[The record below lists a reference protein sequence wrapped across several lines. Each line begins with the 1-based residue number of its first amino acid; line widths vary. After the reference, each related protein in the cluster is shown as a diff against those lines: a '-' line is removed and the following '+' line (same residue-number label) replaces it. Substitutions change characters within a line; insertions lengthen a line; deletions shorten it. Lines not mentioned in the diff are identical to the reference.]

1 VSRLRRYYSLRAC
14 GSLAENLLQFV
25 IPLIV
30 FQHTGSAVWSGL
42 AFFVEWIPRLLLMP
56 VSGPLVDHFGV
67 RRTYLAA
74 EAIRCGATTLALV
87 ALARSGHET
96 VLVAIIGLAL
106 VAGAGADLIFIA
118 GEKAVRVLATAE
130 QTSRAQSVCGG
141 IDQATI
147 LVAPLLGGLLVAW
160 IGVGAVGFMGVLFL
174 VNLVL
179 AATTA
184 DPHTGHTG
192 ADTRPPLRARTLT
205 RQLASAARRMWREP
219 ILRIV
224 VAVTMGV
231 NLLIGL
237 VLTATPAWVLSRFD
251 RSTAYVSTVFA
262 VAGLTSLAALTL
274 TPLMIRRFGLLRVG
288 AVTALVPCAA
298 TALCGTDPG
307 YPVFL
312 CLAVLVLASTTVF
325 TVFIRTVRAKV
336 VPVADFG
343 AVTGVILVFNFLSL
357 PASGLLLAAWT
368 SSSLPLPALYLVVGI
383 GTGLGCLAGLR
394 RLRRLMPQRRRTGG
408 GWLVPALDGDAA

>member
-1 VSRLRRYYSLRAC
+1 VSRLRRYYALRAC
-14 GSLAENLLQFV
+14 GSQAENLLQFV

-30 FQHTGSAVWSGL
+30 FQHTGSAAWSGL
-42 AFFVEWIPRLLLMP
+42 AFFVEWLPRLVLMP

-67 RRTYLAA
+67 RRTYLVA
-74 EAIRCGATTLALV
+74 EAIRCVAATLALA
-87 ALARSGHET
+87 ALAGGGHDT

-106 VAGAGADLIFIA
+106 VAGAGADLIFLA

-147 LVAPLLGGLLVAW
+147 LVAPVLGGLLVAW
-160 IGVGAVGFMGVLFL
+160 LGVGAVGLVGVLFL
-174 VNLVL
+174 ANLLL

-184 DPHTGHTG
+184 DPHAG
-192 ADTRPPLRARTLT
+192 ADTRPPLRVRTVAG
-205 RQLASAARRMWREP
+205 QLAAGARRMWRAP
-219 ILRIV
+219 ILRV
-224 VAVTMGV
+224 LVAVTMGV

-237 VLTATPAWVLSRFD
+237 VLTATPAWVLSRYD
-251 RSTAYVSTVFA
+251 RPAGYVSTVFA
-262 VAGLTSLAALTL
+262 VAGLTSLAMLTL
-274 TPLMIRRFGLLRVG
+274 TPWLIRRFGLPRVG

-298 TALCGTDPG
+298 IALCGTDPG

-343 AVTGVILVFNFLSL
+343 TVTGVILVFNFLSL
-357 PASGLLLAAWT
+357 PVSGLLLAAWT
-368 SSSLPLPALYLVVGI
+368 SWSLSLPALYLVVGT
-383 GTGLGCLAGLR
+383 GTGLGCLVGLR
-394 RLRRLMPQRRRTGG
+394 RLRRLMPQRRRADG